1 MDMNGASHR
10 SYIPRIADDELRR
23 ALRRVGAVLIEGPRA
38 CGKTETASQAA
49 RSEVHVDRD
58 PSVPGLA
65 AIDPMLVLEGPSPRL
80 IDEWQL
86 VPSLW
91 NAVRGAVDER
101 REVGQFILTGSTA
114 PGSDSTRH
122 TGAGRFAR
130 LRMHTMTMSEM
141 DKSTAEVSLKEI
153 LQGDAPRASDPG
165 MSFKELTEQLVMGG
179 WPGYQGLVAEDISL
193 NLADY
198 LETVAMLD
206 VRAVDGTER
215 DPARVSRLLLALA
228 RSAGTEVSI
237 STLARD
243 ETSLTRDTVRDYL
256 GALERIFLLDNQPA
270 WSANLRSS
278 ATLRKEPKRHF
289 ADPSLAAA
297 ALGVMPEA
305 LQKDPAFTGQLFE
318 SLVVHELRAYGAPIR
333 GAVFHARDSAGRE
346 VGAIVSLPDGTWAG
360 FEVKLGMTPEIIDG
374 AAHSLL
380 VFAQQVSQ
388 QPSAL
393 TVVVPSGPSYRRL
406 DGVNVVALAALGV

>member
-1 MDMNGASHR
+1 MHGASNR

-23 ALRRVGAVLIEGPRA
+23 ALLRAGAVLIEGPRA
-38 CGKTETASQAA
+38 CGKTETASQVA

-58 PSVPGLA
+58 PIVPGLA
-65 AIDPMLVLEGPSPRL
+65 AVDPMLVLEGPAPRL

-86 VPSLW
+86 IPSLW

-101 REVGQFILTGSTA
+101 RDVGQFILTGSTA
-114 PGSDSTRH
+114 PSADSTRH

-130 LRMHTMTMSEM
+130 LRMYTMALAEM
-141 DKSTAEVSLKEI
+141 GKSTAEVSLKSLLSGE
-153 LQGDAPRASDPG
+153 APRASDPG
-165 MSFKELTEQLVMGG
+165 MSFKALTEHLVMGG
-179 WPGYQGLVAEDISL
+179 WPGYQGLTAQDISL

-206 VRAVDGTER
+206 LRAVDGTDR

-228 RSAGTEVSI
+228 RSVGTEVSI

-243 ETSLTRDTVRDYL
+243 ETSLSRDTVRDYL
-256 GALERIFLLDNQPA
+256 AALERIFLLDNQPA
-270 WSANLRSS
+270 WSTHLRSS
-278 ATLRKEPKRHF
+278 ATLRKEPKRHL

-333 GAVFHARDSAGRE
+333 GSVFHARDSAGRE
-346 VGAIVSLPDGTWAG
+346 VDAIVTLPDGTWAG
-360 FEVKLGMTPEIIDG
+360 FEVKLGVTPEIIDG
-374 AAHSLL
+374 AARGLRA
-380 VFAQQVSQ
+380 FAEQVSQ
-388 QPSAL
+388 PSNAL
-393 TVVVPSGPSYRRL
+393 TVVVPSGPSYRRA